1 MLNSAALLLALLLVQ
16 DEKQEDKRT
25 TEARAV
31 MQKGFDAIQGAKG
44 KEGDEKKKA
53 YEEAIVHFRTIVKDY
68 KETSVYGICH
78 FNIGAILCDFLEK
91 YEDAIVEFKAI
102 IDSNVDDKDD
112 TGQLM
117 SPYRNYRYHSWRLIT
132 TCYEK
137 LKKPAHAVEA
147 VLKSRAAY
155 ISDCGTC
162 QESMMKETGAR
173 LSGLVKSL
181 APQSSGEDL
190 AEALK
195 DETAPE
201 KVLLKLGKKMAS
213 ASKADDARALLKA
226 IATEFPTRDAAKEAE
241 KLLKEMK

>member
-1 MLNSAALLLALLLVQ
+1 
-16 DEKQEDKRT
+16 
-25 TEARAV
+25 
-31 MQKGFDAIQGAKG
+31 
-44 KEGDEKKKA
+44 
-53 YEEAIVHFRTIVKDY
+53 
-68 KETSVYGICH
+68 
-78 FNIGAILCDFLEK
+78 
-91 YEDAIVEFKAI
+91 
-102 IDSNVDDKDD
+102 
-112 TGQLM
+112 
-117 SPYRNYRYHSWRLIT
+117 
-132 TCYEK
+132 
-137 LKKPAHAVEA
+137 
-147 VLKSRAAY
+147 
-155 ISDCGTC
+155 
-162 QESMMKETGAR
+162 MKETGAR